1 MQVFI
6 TRSKNNIKIST
17 DVLDYKI
24 NKKGVTLKNLTTD
37 KSLISDRYENILK
50 RNIIGESSVK
60 KKRNRK

>member
-1 MQVFI
+1 MFI